1 RTLRRRVEGRAAA
14 RRVEIGN
21 GIARLHRVDN
31 DTVVDELERDNAC
44 GSRECGVS
52 RLCVAHVIVPVEDDI
67 PGNVV
72 EKLGRTWA
80 DRILSLG
87 YCGQRVVVDFD
98 RFSGITRSG

>member
-1 RTLRRRVEGRAAA
+1 MRRIASGLMPNSRAAA
-14 RRVEIGN
+14 STRRSSRYAASGRP
-21 GIARLHRVDN
+21 AL
-31 DTVVDELERDNAC
+31 DELERDNAC
-44 GSRECGVS
+44 GSRECGVG

-87 YCGQRVVVDFD
+87 YCGQRVVLDFD